1 LFHIQFL
8 LIHIWQRRSSAAVA
22 SVAGTAMFI
31 LAAMA
36 EAAVMLD
43 YKRTLQNPSP
53 KAYLYGINYTPVVPG
68 KQSVFL
74 LNNDFS
80 TI

>member
-1 LFHIQFL
+1 
-8 LIHIWQRRSSAAVA
+8 
-22 SVAGTAMFI
+22 MFI

-68 KQSVFL
+68 KQLVFL